1 MKKTV
6 GNTDKLIRIL
16 LAVAIVVLI
25 FVIPLTGVWV
35 WVAAAVALIALI
47 TALSGYC
54 GLYSL
59 LGIST
64 CKVNPEAKKDETG

>member
-6 GNTDKLIRIL
+6 GNTDKAIRII
-16 LAVAIVVLI
+16 LAAILVALI
-25 FVIPLTGVWV
+25 FIIPLTGAWI
-35 WVAAAVALIALI
+35 WVAAIVALALFV

-54 GLYSL
+54 GLYSA

-64 CKVNPEAKKDETG
+64 CRVKPEAKNE